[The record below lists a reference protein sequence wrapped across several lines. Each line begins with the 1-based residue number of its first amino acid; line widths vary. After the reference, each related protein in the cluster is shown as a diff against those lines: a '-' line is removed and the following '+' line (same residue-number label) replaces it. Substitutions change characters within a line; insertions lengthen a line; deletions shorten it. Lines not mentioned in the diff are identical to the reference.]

1 MVEQLMG
8 QFREVETGKREDAVQ
23 RRPQLQA
30 ALTAYKRQKAIPVI
44 AKPDRL
50 TRNTHFITGLRKSKV
65 DFVACDYPF
74 ADTIQI
80 QVAGRVRR
88 ARAVFVPDEVPIA
101 LLGVGLGGKAALV
114 ALMVGCAEFA
124 RDSREPRDQ
133 LATRRCAVVRSDL
146 PSTSMHST
154 TRCVARTFLCRAPR
168 TLQEWM
174 G

>member
-30 ALTAYKRQKAIPVI
+30 ALTAYKRQKAILVI

-74 ADTIQI
+74 ADTMQI

-88 ARAVFVPDEVPIA
+88 ARVCSRRGPNCPPRRRTWRQSR
-101 LLGVGLGGKAALV
+101 
-114 ALMVGCAEFA
+114 A
-124 RDSREPRDQ
+124 R
-133 LATRRCAVVRSDL
+133 
-146 PSTSMHST
+146 
-154 TRCVARTFLCRAPR
+154 RAH
-168 TLQEWM
+168 
-174 G
+174 